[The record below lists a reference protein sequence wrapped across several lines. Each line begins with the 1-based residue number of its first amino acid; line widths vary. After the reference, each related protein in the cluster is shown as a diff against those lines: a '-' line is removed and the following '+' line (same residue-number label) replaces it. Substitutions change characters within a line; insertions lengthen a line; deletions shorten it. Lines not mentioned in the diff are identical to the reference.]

1 MSADLAAKGRGGCG
15 RLEELA
21 QLTAAVEATAVT
33 QQGGSRQLFLRRLMD
48 LMKNRKKQEIVIA
61 DICADT
67 RALQRESNVA
77 QERLKRSF
85 AVVDHLVFR

>member
-1 MSADLAAKGRGGCG
+1 MGG
-15 RLEELA
+15 RLEEQA
-21 QLTAAVEATAVT
+21 QLTAAVEATAGT

-48 LMKNRKKQEIVIA
+48 LMKNRKKQEVVIS
-61 DICADT
+61 DISADT